1 MPVHVELVK
10 TDDEVPAAVIDAMA
24 ELLVR
29 NVLEA
34 RRCRLEQVDRGH
46 RDIKGGSGLR
56 EEPAA

>member
-1 MPVHVELVK
+1 
-10 TDDEVPAAVIDAMA
+10 VIDAMA

-34 RRCRLEQVDRGH
+34 RRCGLERVGRGH

-56 EEPAA
+56 EKPAA